1 MTMELEKQKRE
12 ALKRMK
18 ILGIQGMA
26 IKEFQHE
33 GKLNLSE
40 NNGGLYWLNEGLQKR
55 VAEFEKKYN
64 SLVYHVIRSRSAIG
78 EMISYLYV
86 SPWDEEWAE
95 DKADLKSGRA
105 LVYVENLSDESLSEF
120 GFIGIMP
127 LFGGVTRLY

>member
-1 MTMELEKQKRE
+1 MTMELEKQKHE

-18 ILGIQGMA
+18 ILGIHSMA

-40 NNGGLYWLNEGLQKR
+40 SNGALYWLNEGLQKR
-55 VAEFEKKYN
+55 VKEFEKKYN
-64 SLVYHVIRSRSAIG
+64 SLVYHVIRSYSEVG

-86 SPWDEEWAE
+86 SPWTE
-95 DKADLKSGRA
+95 DWDDDKTDLESGRA
-105 LVYVENLSDESLSEF
+105 LVYVENLSDEVLSEF

-127 LFGGVTRLY
+127 LFGGVARLY

>member
-18 ILGIQGMA
+18 ILGIHGMA

-64 SLVYHVIRSRSAIG
+64 SLVYHVIRSYSAIG

-86 SPWDEEWAE
+86 SPWDEEWTE
-95 DKADLKSGRA
+95 DKTDLKGGRA